1 MTEVKTRFFAK
12 HRSHRFFA
20 CLLSLLLLSLSATQ
34 ALAATAEFNWTQNAE
49 GETVAM
55 PVSYVPA
62 KSFMYFG
69 ADAGALSGA
78 QDMFYRDGLLYIADT
93 GNNRILVLD
102 RNFETQRVLTGGDT
116 PFKSPNGVYVDGDGD
131 VFVADTENGR
141 IVHLAPDGTFVESF
155 GQPHSE
161 LYDVDYAFKP
171 MKICMDNV
179 GQFYIINYEDYHGFI
194 MMDALGEFKGYVAP
208 TKLDGNILDKIV
220 KFLVTEEQKEQ
231 LDKKLPPVHT
241 NFVMDATGALYVTT
255 GRTTAAQLKKFL
267 SVGENIFPYRGSFGS
282 GEEDA
287 VIADVSVNAAGVVT
301 LLESTSGKLY
311 QYDRDGVLLTS
322 FGGAGNWLG
331 VSMSASSLCED
342 EDGNLFV
349 LDAGTGTVTRWE
361 PTSFIRRV
369 HTALQLLRE
378 GRYEESMTPWQEV
391 LSIDRNYTVARI
403 GMGKAYMRQENYRAA
418 LEQFRIADYRSGYSD
433 AFAGLRHELF
443 RKYFGFIVAGIALL
457 VTGIYLLVRA
467 GVRCA
472 RSMSTRL

>member
-1 MTEVKTRFFAK
+1 MRRNSSETKRKILT
-12 HRSHRFFA
+12 A
-20 CLLSLLLLSLSATQ
+20 CVRLFL
-34 ALAATAEFNWTQNAE
+34 EE
-49 GETVAM
+49 GYKSTS
-55 PVSYVPA
+55 VS
-62 KSFMYFG
+62 
-69 ADAGALSGA
+69 
-78 QDMFYRDGLLYIADT
+78 
-93 GNNRILVLD
+93 
-102 RNFETQRVLTGGDT
+102 
-116 PFKSPNGVYVDGDGD
+116 
-131 VFVADTENGR
+131 R
-141 IVHLAPDGTFVESF
+141 IVEEAGVARGSYLNLFPTKDKILLDLTESMF
-155 GQPHSE
+155 G
-161 LYDVDYAFKP
+161 
-171 MKICMDNV
+171 
-179 GQFYIINYEDYHGFI
+179 GQFD
-194 MMDALGEFKGYVAP
+194 VARS
-208 TKLDGNILDKIV
+208 IA
-220 KFLVTEEQKEQ
+220 
-231 LDKKLPPVHT
+231 DKKLPPVHT

-403 GMGKAYMRQENYRAA
+403 GMGKAYMRQE
-418 LEQFRIADYRSGYSD
+418 D
-433 AFAGLRHELF
+433 
-443 RKYFGFIVAGIALL
+443 RKSV
-457 VTGIYLLVRA
+457 V
-467 GVRCA
+467 
-472 RSMSTRL
+472 

>member
-1 MTEVKTRFFAK
+1 MKK
-12 HRSHRFFA
+12 HFSKVRLWRRLSV
-20 CLLSLLLLSLSATQ
+20 CMLSLVSMITLATGVS
-34 ALAATAEFNWTQNAE
+34 AATAEFNWTTNSE

-55 PVSYVPA
+55 PVSYVPT
-62 KSFMYFG
+62 KSYMYFG
-69 ADAGALSGA
+69 EQAGALSAA
-78 QDMFYRDGLLYIADT
+78 QDMFYKNGLLYIADT

-102 RNFETQRVLTGGDT
+102 SHFETQRILTGGET
-116 PFKSPNGVYVDGDGD
+116 PFKSPNGVYVDDDGD

-155 GQPHSE
+155 GQPKSE
-161 LYDVDYAFKP
+161 LYDTDYAFKP

-208 TKLDGNILDKIV
+208 TKLDGNILDKLV
-220 KFLVTEEQKEQ
+220 KFFATEEQKEQ
-231 LDKKLPPVHT
+231 LDKTLPPVHT

-255 GRTTAAQLKKFL
+255 GRTTSAQLKKFL
-267 SVGENIFPYRGSFGS
+267 SAGDNIFPYRGSFGS

-287 VIADVSVNAAGVVT
+287 VIADVSVNDAGVVT
-301 LLESTSGKLY
+301 LLESTSGKIY

-331 VSMSASSLCED
+331 VNMSASSLCED

-361 PTSFIRRV
+361 PTTFIRKV

-378 GRYEESMTPWQEV
+378 GRYEESMKPWQEV
-391 LSIDRNYTVARI
+391 LDIDRNYAVARI
-403 GMGKAYMRQENYRAA
+403 GMGKAYVRQENYRMA
-418 LEQFRIADYRSGYSD
+418 LEQFRIANYRAGYSE

-443 RKYFGFIVAGIALL
+443 RQYFGWVVAAVVL
-457 VTGIYLLVRA
+457 VGVGVYFFVRA
-467 GVRCA
+467 GVRRA
-472 RSMSTRL
+472 RSMSTKL